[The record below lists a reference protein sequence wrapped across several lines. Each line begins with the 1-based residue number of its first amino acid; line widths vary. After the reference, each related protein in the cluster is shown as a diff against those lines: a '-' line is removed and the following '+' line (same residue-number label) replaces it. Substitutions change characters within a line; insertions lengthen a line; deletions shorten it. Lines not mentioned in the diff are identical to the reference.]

1 MSARPHREF
10 APFTPFEP
18 ADAAVRSA
26 KIATHPDH
34 YPTQSNLRAEIR
46 RARGIYQSLLRA
58 TGQLFADVRVGRA
71 LNPKL
76 LARPLARMI
85 ASVVRN
91 PEAMIWMRR
100 LHPPLEPYLVA
111 HSVRTSVLAVV
122 LARQMGMAKPQLERV
137 GTAALLC
144 QIGKTKLPT
153 KLLEQHAPLSDEALT
168 RLRHHVELAGEIFSH
183 CPTMPPDVVEIVIY
197 HLERYDGS
205 GVPGGKAGD
214 QIPLLARIVGMVEWY
229 DAMTSVK
236 PYTRRILN
244 TTESMDYLYQQ
255 RDVLFQEQ
263 LVDEFIRAIG
273 IYPNGTLVEL
283 NSRDVALVQAQDPR
297 NRTQPRLL
305 IVRSANGRE
314 LTKYIN
320 LDLAEF
326 NRKTD
331 VPLTIKRALTP
342 AECELDVNQVIESLC
357 RSLWQRLLQ
366 LT

>member
-1 MSARPHREF
+1 MSAHPDIDF
-10 APFTPFEP
+10 APLPSFDE
-18 ADAAVRSA
+18 ADAATRSA
-26 KIATHPDH
+26 KIATHPDY
-34 YPTQSNLRAEIR
+34 YPAQSNLRAEIR
-46 RARGIYQSLLRA
+46 RARSIYQSLSRA
-58 TGQLFADVRVGRA
+58 TGQVFADLRVGRA
-71 LNPKL
+71 LQPKM

-85 ASVVRN
+85 ASVIRN

-100 LHPPLEPYLVA
+100 LHPPMEPYLVA

-137 GTAALLC
+137 GAAALLC

-153 KLLEQHAPLSDEALT
+153 KLLEQHGPLSDEELT
-168 RLRHHVELAGEIFSH
+168 RLRHHVELAAEVFGH
-183 CPTMPPDVVEIVIY
+183 CPTIPPDVVEIAIN

-205 GVPGGKAGD
+205 GVPSGKAGD
-214 QIPLLARIVGMVEWY
+214 QIPVLARIVGMVEWY

-236 PYTRRILN
+236 PYTRRVLN

-283 NSRDVALVQAQDPR
+283 NSRDVALVQAQNPR

-305 IVRSANGRE
+305 IVRDAKGRA
-314 LTKYIN
+314 LKKYIN

-331 VPLTIKRALTP
+331 LPLTIKRALTP
-342 AECELDVNQVIESLC
+342 AECEVDANQVIESRC
-357 RSLWQRLLQ
+357 QGLWQRIFQ
-366 LT
+366 PA